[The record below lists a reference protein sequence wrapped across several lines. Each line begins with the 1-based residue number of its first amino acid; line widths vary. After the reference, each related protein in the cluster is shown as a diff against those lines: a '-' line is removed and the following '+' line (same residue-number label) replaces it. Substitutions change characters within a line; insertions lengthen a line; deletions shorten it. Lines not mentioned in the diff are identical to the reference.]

1 MNLEAPLYHGGARSY
16 DHRASE
22 ERIQINVSAAPEPT
36 QQIRSTRKAN
46 MAGQPKLVVQS
57 KVADVTT
64 SSEVT
69 ATRNPQQ
76 PQSVP
81 IGIVEMPASGTNP
94 ELLKRPP
101 KIKKGQEL
109 DYYHEPTLLGR
120 LILGQKYGR
129 AIKRVFDHP
138 DEASTWLCSKRRM
151 SNTVD
156 TAEKKS
162 PNGDEV
168 VYTIRQLPIH
178 MACSNLGRTKDFQ
191 IQRLLNEL
199 ISLLVFAFPEGA
211 HEVDHRNIL
220 PIQEAVWYGA
230 APETIALFL
239 MARPEALFV
248 ADHLGRSLGEL
259 NRYRA
264 GPEREAVQQML
275 CQNISF
281 WNTAR
286 KEATF
291 RLQHNSTS
299 YPSDNQSVSS
309 ESVLASPNADEET
322 ITSTVV
328 PEHTTEVPNYE
339 DNITPLSWG
348 QLEKRAIAAEQLL
361 DIVNEE
367 NYKLRKQLETL
378 TTSISSKNSDFT
390 KELVRLSR
398 ENSALSEKIYK
409 LENLL
414 EKLYLSEDVEKNQQ
428 FRSALA
434 EISSLVGLSDKSSL
448 RGGGPPSR
456 QSSLKLLGDANKLQ
470 KELSQK
476 HRQQREKIR
485 KLRHIVT
492 EYISNVEVDDD
503 DNDISEATSYADV
516 TTISA
521 LTSHSAK
528 SDVTS
533 IILRRRW
540 HYNQGVVDRL
550 PTKSTAS
557 GHDKVVDDLSVIL
570 RYAASRQAQAGR
582 HRSNLMDD
590 LSAMLRWAA
599 SNDVRGRKNPG
610 ELSVQSDWSPINARD
625 QLKRLKAKTKLS
637 PNSAF
642 TREINVPPLLSAT
655 QTIVVTEIASGSD
668 QGQTGVVASSLGQS
682 QVSKCFDSLSA
693 EI

>member
-1 MNLEAPLYHGGARSY
+1 
-16 DHRASE
+16 
-22 ERIQINVSAAPEPT
+22 
-36 QQIRSTRKAN
+36 
-46 MAGQPKLVVQS
+46 
-57 KVADVTT
+57 
-64 SSEVT
+64 
-69 ATRNPQQ
+69 
-76 PQSVP
+76 
-81 IGIVEMPASGTNP
+81 
-94 ELLKRPP
+94 
-101 KIKKGQEL
+101 
-109 DYYHEPTLLGR
+109 
-120 LILGQKYGR
+120 
-129 AIKRVFDHP
+129 
-138 DEASTWLCSKRRM
+138 
-151 SNTVD
+151 
-156 TAEKKS
+156 
-162 PNGDEV
+162 
-168 VYTIRQLPIH
+168 
-178 MACSNLGRTKDFQ
+178 
-191 IQRLLNEL
+191 
-199 ISLLVFAFPEGA
+199 
-211 HEVDHRNIL
+211 VDHRNIL

-264 GPEREAVQQML
+264 GSEREAVQQML
-275 CQNISF
+275 CQDISF

-299 YPSDNQSVSS
+299 YPSDNQSVNS

-328 PEHTTEVPNYE
+328 PEHTTELPNYE

-533 IILRRRW
+533 IIRRRRW

-550 PTKSTAS
+550 PPKSTTS

-625 QLKRLKAKTKLS
+625 QLGRLKAKTKLS
-637 PNSAF
+637 PNNAF
-642 TREINVPPLLSAT
+642 TREINVPPLLSAN

-668 QGQTGVVASSLGQS
+668 QGQTGVVSSSLGQS